1 MSKFHALS
9 GLLALLIAGAA
20 QAGVAVSPILLNLD
34 ARHAAVSVTVTNDT
48 DQEKTFQ
55 SEPVIWR
62 QHDGVDDYQ
71 PTGDII
77 ASPPL
82 FRLAPGASQIVRV
95 GPTVPRNGTVE
106 GTYRLFLQELPPK
119 LENADGGPQLRMLL
133 RLGLPVFLR
142 PATPR
147 TLPLQWQAKR
157 RADGSVELSA
167 HNPGNVHARL
177 SDLNVSADGASAPRV
192 LGTLTYL
199 FGSASRN
206 WTFKPDAGWHG
217 PLKITVQT
225 EQGVQSAAVP
235 LEGG

>member
-1 MSKFHALS
+1 LSKFHALS

-82 FRLAPGASQIVRV
+82 SRLAPVAAPTRWRAPFKASSPNITS
-95 GPTVPRNGTVE
+95 P
-106 GTYRLFLQELPPK
+106 
-119 LENADGGPQLRMLL
+119 
-133 RLGLPVFLR
+133 
-142 PATPR
+142 
-147 TLPLQWQAKR
+147 
-157 RADGSVELSA
+157 S
-167 HNPGNVHARL
+167 
-177 SDLNVSADGASAPRV
+177 
-192 LGTLTYL
+192 
-199 FGSASRN
+199 SR
-206 WTFKPDAGWHG
+206 
-217 PLKITVQT
+217 
-225 EQGVQSAAVP
+225 
-235 LEGG
+235 